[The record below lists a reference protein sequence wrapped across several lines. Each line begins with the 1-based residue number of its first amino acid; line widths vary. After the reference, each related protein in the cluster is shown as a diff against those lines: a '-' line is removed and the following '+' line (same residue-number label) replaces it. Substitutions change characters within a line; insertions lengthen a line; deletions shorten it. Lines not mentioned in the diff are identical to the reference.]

1 MASIAKDASAAGSAS
16 ASSASALDADA
27 RGGTGKKKEIYN
39 YYSKHLVYGMGWSS
53 RKDHSFRLA
62 LGSFI
67 EDYANQVEIIEL
79 VEDPA
84 TEDWKFQK
92 VGAFDHPYP
101 TTKIMWRPDP
111 QGVAKDQVATT
122 GDYLRLWDVGENGI
136 TEAHV
141 FNNNKDTEYCAPLT
155 SFDWC
160 DTDPSLVVTSSI
172 DTTATVWDLETMRT
186 KTQIIAH
193 DKEAFDVAFRPQGP
207 HIFATCGNDGSLRI
221 FDRRDMEHSHI
232 VYETEAAA
240 QGGGDLGPLLRL
252 GWNKQDPNYIA
263 TIRLRDSSTVG
274 LDCRAPNVPVAV
286 LDGHKGSVANALA
299 WAPHSSCHIC
309 TAGDDSRAI
318 IWDLS
323 PLPKKI
329 EDPIL
334 AYNASSEINQLM
346 WSGTEPDWV
355 SIACGKKVQILRV

>member
-1 MASIAKDASAAGSAS
+1 MASIAKDAAASGSSSDPDTRSA
-16 ASSASALDADA
+16 
-27 RGGTGKKKEIYN
+27 GKKKEIYN
-39 YYSKHLVYGMGWSS
+39 YYSKNLVYGMGWTA

-79 VEDPA
+79 VEDSA
-84 TEDWKFQK
+84 TEDWKFKK

-101 TTKIMWRPDP
+101 TTKIMWRPDIE
-111 QGVAKDQVATT
+111 GTAKDQVATT
-122 GDYLRLWDVGENGI
+122 GDYLRLWNVSTNGI

-160 DTDPSLVVTSSI
+160 DTDPSLIVTSSI

-193 DKEAFDVAFRPQGP
+193 DKEAFDVAFRPQDP
-207 HIFATCGNDGSLRI
+207 QIFATCGNDGSMRI

-232 VYETEAAA
+232 VYETDASA
-240 QGGGDLGPLLRL
+240 QGSVAGPLLRL
-252 GWNKQDPNYIA
+252 GWNKQDPNYMA
-263 TIRLRDSSTVG
+263 TIRLHDSSTVV
-274 LDCRAPNVPVAV
+274 LDCRAPNIPVAV